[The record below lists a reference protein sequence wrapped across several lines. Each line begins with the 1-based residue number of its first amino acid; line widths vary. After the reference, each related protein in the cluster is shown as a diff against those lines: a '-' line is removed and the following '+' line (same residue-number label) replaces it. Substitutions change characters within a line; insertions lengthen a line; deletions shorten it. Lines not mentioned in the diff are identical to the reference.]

1 MSGTFRRFVGVALL
15 ALSAA
20 GCTVDVDL
28 RVAVAEDGS
37 GVVTV
42 RFDLDDEAVEALG
55 GPLEERLRVADLV
68 RSGWEVE
75 TDEDGDGASVVARKE
90 FGSPA
95 QLADT
100 VEELSGGAG
109 PFRDFRLERD
119 RSRFSTSFD
128 FAGSVDLTE
137 GVGAA
142 AVDPADEALVAEL
155 SDEGVD
161 VHELRRH
168 LRERL
173 DGAFELAVVVE
184 LPGGASHNAPSV
196 RAGSPVWRP
205 AVGERV
211 EMRASASALDTERLA
226 LVVGGGLLAL
236 VALGVWWAPRRRRAA
251 TSGGGGAREATG
263 PRGDRP

>member
-1 MSGTFRRFVGVALL
+1 MSGTVRRVVGVALL
-15 ALSAA
+15 ALATA

-28 RVAVAEDGS
+28 HVAVAEDGS
-37 GVVTV
+37 GAVTV

-55 GPLEERLRVADLV
+55 GSLEERLRVADLV

-75 TDEDGDGASVVARKE
+75 TDHHGDGASVVARKE

-109 PFRDFRLERD
+109 PFRSFRLERD
-119 RSRFSTSFD
+119 RTRFSTSFD
-128 FAGSVDLTE
+128 FSGTLDLTQ

-168 LRERL
+168 LRERV
-173 DGAFELAVVVE
+173 DGAFDFAVVVE
-184 LPGGASHNAPSV
+184 LPGGASHNAPTL
-196 RAGSPVWRP
+196 RDGAPLWRP

-236 VALGVWWAPRRRRAA
+236 VALGVWWAPRRRRA
-251 TSGGGGAREATG
+251 TSGGGSAREATG
-263 PRGDRP
+263 RPAR